1 MTNNLQ
7 NYTLMIYKVMVLR
20 LQNKIVYN
28 EIGKIG
34 ILGNI

>member
-7 NYTLMIYKVMVLR
+7 NYTLMIYKVMVVR
-20 LQNKIVYN
+20 LQNKIVYT